1 MTVPTSCLL
10 SSRHRRAQHRQA
22 RVYRRCVTHSCR
34 GASHDLAPSRS
45 SGCCAQHF
53 SARTVTPA
61 NVHAAIM
68 EDDVKPSPFLV
79 PCSSPDRPSWS
90 WLLLRMQMSCEAA
103 ALLDGTTPTGAFLF
117 GTVVKKPGAARAGL
131 GVRALKPWDCGREK

>member
-1 MTVPTSCLL
+1 MLL
-10 SSRHRRAQHRQA
+10 WKIGSEKIIITL
-22 RVYRRCVTHSCR
+22 V
-34 GASHDLAPSRS
+34 
-45 SGCCAQHF
+45 F
-53 SARTVTPA
+53 SP
-61 NVHAAIM
+61 IM

-131 GVRALKPWDCGREK
+131 GEVPRVRALKPWDCGREK